1 MVHPSFFSLYPP
13 NKQNPLFINYKVLTL
28 YHLFILYFLNLCF
41 ETMLITNTYCMK
53 ALYTPLLLVLIL
65 TACTSS
71 QERASTDYTQYVNP
85 FIGTDFTG
93 NTYPGAQAPFG
104 MVQLS
109 PDNGLPGW
117 DRISGYFYPDST
129 IAGFSHTHLSGTG
142 AGDLYDI
149 SFMPVTLPYK
159 EAEAPLGIHSKF
171 SHDDESATAGY
182 YRVLLKDYN
191 IHVELTA
198 TERCGIQRYTFPEAR
213 AAIFLN
219 LKKAMNWDFTND
231 TQVEIV
237 DSVTIQGYRF
247 SDGWAR
253 DQHIYFRTRF
263 SKPFT
268 SVQIDTTAI
277 IKDGD
282 HIGTATIARFDF
294 DTQKDEQIIVSTAI
308 SGVSTEGAAKNL
320 LAEVPDDNFDKYR
333 NLTRDNWNRQLS
345 KIEIVSNNTDD
356 KVNFYTALYH
366 SMIAPTIYSDVDG
379 TYYGPDKKTHK
390 TDGWVNYSTFSL
402 WDTFRAAHPL
412 FTYTEP
418 ERANDMVKSF
428 ITFYEQNKRLPVWNF
443 YGSETDMMIGY
454 HAVPVIVDAY
464 LKGITDVDPEKA
476 LETCIA
482 TANIDNYRGIGMYKK
497 LGYVPYN
504 IADSYNAENWSLSKT
519 LEYAYDDYCIAKMA
533 EKMGKKEIAD
543 EFYKRSLN
551 YKNLYNPATSFM
563 QPKDDKGNFIK
574 NFSPDEYTPHIC
586 ESNGWQYFWSVQQD
600 IDGLIALTGG
610 KERFAQKLDS
620 MFTYHPSA
628 DDELPIFSTGMIG
641 QYAHGNEPSHHVIYL
656 YNAVEQPW
664 KTQQYAAKVMH
675 ELYQNSPAGLC
686 GNEDCGQMSAWYVFS
701 AMGFYPVDPVSG
713 KYEIGTPLFPEMQMH
728 LSNGNTFT
736 VLAPT
741 VSKENI
747 YIQAVKFDGK
757 PYSKSYITHEQIME
771 GATLEF
777 EMGNTPGPVW
787 YK

>member
-1 MVHPSFFSLYPP
+1 
-13 NKQNPLFINYKVLTL
+13 
-28 YHLFILYFLNLCF
+28 
-41 ETMLITNTYCMK
+41 MK

-182 YRVLLKDYN
+182 YRILLKDYN

-198 TERCGIQRYTFPEAR
+198 TERCGIQRYTFPEAK

-277 IKDGD
+277 VKDGN

-294 DTQKDEQIIVSTAI
+294 DTQKGEQIIVSTAI

-345 KIEIVSNNTDD
+345 KIEIVSNSTDD

-428 ITFYEQNKRLPVWNF
+428 IAFYEQNKRLPVWNF

-476 LETCIA
+476 LEACIA
-482 TANIDNYRGIGMYKK
+482 TANIDNYRGIGVYKK

-675 ELYQNSPAGLC
+675 ELYQNSSAGLC

-747 YIQAVKFDGK
+747 YIQAVKLDGK

-787 YK
+787 YE